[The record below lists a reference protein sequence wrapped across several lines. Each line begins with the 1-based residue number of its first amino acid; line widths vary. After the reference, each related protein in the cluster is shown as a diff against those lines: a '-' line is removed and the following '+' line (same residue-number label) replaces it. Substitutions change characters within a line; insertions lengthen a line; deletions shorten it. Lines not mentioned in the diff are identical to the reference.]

1 MDRAEIARRLK
12 DLAAAGEE
20 EKCLSCHCF
29 VDVLRQVVE
38 DLASAKLHD
47 TPECSALDDLL
58 GKAHRA
64 ASHGCLGCDP
74 CLPVEPFN
82 ALTSL
87 LGGGENPDSGNSC
100 PSPEEYS
107 STTECGC
114 PGSIPWP
121 PLPGEYRVLDPGGSV
136 AICTLGDR
144 DLYDALSESPPEAA
158 AIVGMLATENLGIER
173 LVRNVLANPFIRSLV
188 LCGRDS
194 RGHWAGACLAALA
207 ERGVDREM
215 RIPGAPGI
223 RPRLV
228 NLMPEHVDAFRKQVR
243 IISRIGKRHPDAVAN
258 LVGKITTEEPGID
271 VQCSPNPNPFPAERV
286 PSAPDSPGDPAG
298 YFVLYADHRSGM
310 IRMEHYDNENRL
322 EGVYEGKRSRDLY
335 LTAVRRGMLSR
346 LDHAAYLGF
355 ELGRAEEA
363 LRIGARYIQDAKEDP

>member
-1 MDRAEIARRLK
+1 MNRVEIAKRLK
-12 DLAAAGEE
+12 DLAAVGGE
-20 EKCLSCHCF
+20 EKCLTCHCF

-38 DLASAKLHD
+38 DLGSANLLD
-47 TPECSALDDLL
+47 TPEGVALDDLL
-58 GKAHRA
+58 GRAHRA

-82 ALTSL
+82 ALTLL
-87 LGGGENPDSGNSC
+87 LGGGEKPASGISC
-100 PSPEEYS
+100 PSPEENS
-107 STTECGC
+107 SAPECDC

-136 AICTLGDR
+136 AICTLGDT

-173 LVRNVLANPFIRSLV
+173 LVRNVLACPSIRSLV
-188 LCGRDS
+188 LCGEDS
-194 RGHWAGACLAALA
+194 RGHRAGACLAAMA
-207 ERGVDREM
+207 ERGVDGEM

-243 IISRIGKRHPDAVAN
+243 IISRIGERDPDAVTA
-258 LVGKITTEEPGID
+258 LVGNTLVGGPGIG
-271 VQCSPNPNPFPAERV
+271 VRSSPHLDPFPAERIT
-286 PSAPDSPGDPAG
+286 ARPDPLRDPAG
-298 YFVLYADHRSGM
+298 YFVIDADNRSGM
-310 IRMEHYDNENRL
+310 IRLEHYDNENRL
-322 EGVYEGKRSRDLY
+322 MGAYEGKQSRDLY
-335 LTAVRRGMLSR
+335 LTAVERGMISL
-346 LDHAAYLGF
+346 LEHAAYLGF

-363 LRIGARYIQDAKEDP
+363 LRRGTRFVQDAKEDQ